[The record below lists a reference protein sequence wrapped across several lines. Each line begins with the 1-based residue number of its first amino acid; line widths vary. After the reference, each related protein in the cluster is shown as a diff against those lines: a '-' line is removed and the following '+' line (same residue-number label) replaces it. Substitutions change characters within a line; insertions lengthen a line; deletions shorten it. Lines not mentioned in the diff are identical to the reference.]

1 MRDRHV
7 PIAPSAPR
15 TTPATPD
22 GGSQGNGRHRAITLL
37 VSWALSLNQAL
48 DECAREFAG
57 LSHPQAEIL
66 IHVARAEP
74 ATLRMS
80 ELAELAV
87 ISRSGL
93 TYSVEQLEL
102 RGLVAR
108 APSVTDGRVVLVG
121 LTAAGRQLAR
131 TLEPE
136 LDAVLD
142 ARFYA
147 RLPPAQVTQLEASLD
162 LLQARP

>member
-1 MRDRHV
+1 MRASDAPAVR
-7 PIAPSAPR
+7 PAPSAAP
-15 TTPATPD
+15 
-22 GGSQGNGRHRAITLL
+22 GGVRHQAITRL
-37 VSWALSLNQAL
+37 VSWALALNQAL
-48 DECAREFAG
+48 DECARRVAG

-93 TYSVEQLEL
+93 TYSVEQLET

-121 LTAAGRQLAR
+121 LTDAGRQLAR

-136 LDAVLD
+136 LEAVLH

-147 RLPPAQVTQLEASLD
+147 RLAPAQVAQLEE
-162 LLQARP
+162 LLGLLTARS